1 MIISQHIEAG
11 QLTYSFIGF
20 TGKLQLSFGDDEVHC
35 DVSEEQ
41 LRELCKTVATRIAE
55 IDEKRQE
62 EFSAESDS

>member
-1 MIISQHIEAG
+1 MKISQHIEAG

-41 LRELCKTVATRIAE
+41 LRELCEKCASRIAE
-55 IDEKRQE
+55 INEKRQE